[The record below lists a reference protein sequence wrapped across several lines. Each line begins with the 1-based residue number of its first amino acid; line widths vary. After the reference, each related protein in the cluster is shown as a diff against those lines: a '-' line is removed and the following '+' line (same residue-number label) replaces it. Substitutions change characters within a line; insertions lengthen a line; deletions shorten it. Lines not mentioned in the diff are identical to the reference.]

1 MISIKISIQWK
12 RPQDSIQPENDER
25 QKVKKRK
32 DKNER
37 NNFDGSNDEMIMIID
52 V

>member
-1 MISIKISIQWK
+1 MNVKRWK
-12 RPQDSIQPENDER
+12 KGKDE
-25 QKVKKRK
+25 
-32 DKNER
+32 NER